1 MVFFLFCFIDSYT
14 TSDIV
19 YEWIPEEVQFGN
31 KELSQFQLKGAEL
44 TSNIEI
50 FSIGEHNIKR

>member
-1 MVFFLFCFIDSYT
+1 MVFFFCFIDSYT

-50 FSIGEHNIKR
+50 FSTGRHNIKR